1 GVGRCRRSGGRLA
14 ARAHFVIWLMAFAA
28 DGDELPKELVAN
40 VVIGQMMN
48 LNRPHLS
55 AAFTDAAGAMHDE
68 PLPLFPLVG
77 LQICGV
83 PLPPFFSPAAR
94 LTHARRLAVAGP
106 NHPRALVLA
115 GAHRSRSG
123 QNGT

>member
-1 GVGRCRRSGGRLA
+1 M
-14 ARAHFVIWLMAFAA
+14 AHLVISLMAFAA

-48 LNRPHLS
+48 LNRPQLS

-68 PLPLFPLVG
+68 SSPLFPLVG

-83 PLPPFFSPAAR
+83 PLPPFFSPPAR

-106 NHPRALVLA
+106 DHPRPLVLA
-115 GAHRSRSG
+115 CAHRSRTCPT
-123 QNGT
+123 GT